1 MRRKEKKRKSLPRE
15 IFGWFFYLFLILAV
29 IFLLIQF
36 VGQRTV
42 VQGSSMY
49 PTLLDGDGLIVDK
62 LTYKF
67 SDPERFD
74 VVVFP
79 FRYQED
85 TYYIKRIIG
94 LPGETVQIRNG
105 EIYINGRLLEE
116 EYGWGEMKSGGL
128 ASEPVILGEDE
139 YVVLGDN
146 RNSSSDSREP
156 SVGNIEESQLIGRAW
171 MRVWPLSGLGLIH

>member
-49 PTLLDGDGLIVDK
+49 PTLLDGDSLIVDK

-94 LPGETVQIRNG
+94 LPGETVQIFDG
-105 EIYINGRLLEE
+105 KIYIDDEPLEF
-116 EYGWGEMKSGGL
+116 EYNTEYIENAGL
-128 ASEPVILGEDE
+128 AQEAITLGSDE
-139 YVVLGDN
+139 YFVIVDN
-146 RNSSSDSREP
+146 YNSCEDSRF
-156 SVGNIEESQLIGRAW
+156 SSIGNVTRDQIVGKAG
-171 MRVWPLSGLGLIH
+171 

>member
-49 PTLLDGDGLIVDK
+49 PTLLDGDSLIVDK

-67 SDPERFD
+67 SDP
-74 VVVFP
+74 
-79 FRYQED
+79 
-85 TYYIKRIIG
+85 
-94 LPGETVQIRNG
+94 
-105 EIYINGRLLEE
+105 
-116 EYGWGEMKSGGL
+116 
-128 ASEPVILGEDE
+128 
-139 YVVLGDN
+139 
-146 RNSSSDSREP
+146 
-156 SVGNIEESQLIGRAW
+156 
-171 MRVWPLSGLGLIH
+171 